1 MRVATQALGNKWARE
16 RTGAHEG
23 DTQAL
28 PLPSRVSL
36 ARTGP
41 FFLAPMYFLSAYYAT
56 LSLGARDFSSAIS
69 GFCQV
74 FVMARYPGY
83 QRLFLACDQE
93 LRRPQPDSTRAAKPR
108 EKTSGAERLD
118 LLYWMDLDLVSN
130 LSIKSKVA
138 S

>member
-1 MRVATQALGNKWARE
+1 MGARKNGRKRGRHAGASSPLTCLPRARRPVLSCAHVFPKRLL
-16 RTGAHEG
+16 RT
-23 DTQAL
+23 
-28 PLPSRVSL
+28 
-36 ARTGP
+36 
-41 FFLAPMYFLSAYYAT
+41 
-56 LSLGARDFSSAIS
+56 LGARDFSSAIS

-74 FVMARYPGY
+74 FVVTRYPGY

-118 LLYWMDLDLVSN
+118 LLYWKDLDLVSN
-130 LSIKSKVA
+130 LSIKSTVA

>member
-1 MRVATQALGNKWARE
+1 MGAEE

-23 DTQAL
+23 DTQGI

-36 ARTGP
+36 ARAGP

-56 LSLGARDFSSAIS
+56 LALGAREFSSAIS

-74 FVMARYPGY
+74 LVVTRYPGY

-93 LRRPQPDSTRAAKPR
+93 LRRPQSDEFRVSSSPGPLYQNEVSCSTFDMEQAMEMIFHSRAN
-108 EKTSGAERLD
+108 KTHFHKKG
-118 LLYWMDLDLVSN
+118 
-130 LSIKSKVA
+130 
-138 S
+138 